1 MRKSLRIMSLF
12 VVLTTVL
19 SGCINNLDDQTK
31 EEESLAPDEVTVQT
45 TNNQISDQY
54 YRAVIT
60 DGKYKLAASAS
71 ANTNLHSSKN
81 IKGFEEGLMRISKS
95 IFPTDQ
101 YFLQEGQLIDE
112 ATMTSWVGRESED
125 NSEGLNPALPNN
137 EEVEEVDSSESRDPA
152 DDPENGDE
160 SQESDESGESQ
171 EETASADENQTVVD
185 SPIPPIYLNQIM
197 EKNIMV
203 EEGDSYRLAGVVLG
217 LSMNSEYQ
225 YTDSHGTVYKEE
237 ISVGEM
243 RERGKQYAN
252 IIVGRLR
259 NTEELRS
266 VPIVVGIYSS
276 APNEDNIAGTYVMD
290 GISREGNSVS
300 DWAEHNEY
308 RVALPALDEDSQS
321 DKYTYFDNF
330 SNDIRNFFPNL
341 NGISGDALYINDGL
355 AQLNIEIVSQFFQE
369 TEITALTQYVN
380 DVASR
385 QLPEGVPIEIKISSV
400 SGVEAYL
407 TRSGDK
413 GQFQVHIFN

>member
-1 MRKSLRIMSLF
+1 
-12 VVLTTVL
+12 
-19 SGCINNLDDQTK
+19 
-31 EEESLAPDEVTVQT
+31 
-45 TNNQISDQY
+45 
-54 YRAVIT
+54 
-60 DGKYKLAASAS
+60 
-71 ANTNLHSSKN
+71 
-81 IKGFEEGLMRISKS
+81 
-95 IFPTDQ
+95 
-101 YFLQEGQLIDE
+101 
-112 ATMTSWVGRESED
+112 
-125 NSEGLNPALPNN
+125 
-137 EEVEEVDSSESRDPA
+137 
-152 DDPENGDE
+152 
-160 SQESDESGESQ
+160 
-171 EETASADENQTVVD
+171 
-185 SPIPPIYLNQIM
+185 
-197 EKNIMV
+197 
-203 EEGDSYRLAGVVLG
+203 
-217 LSMNSEYQ
+217 MNSEYQ

-276 APNEDNIAGTYVMD
+276 APGEDNIAGTYVMD

>member
-1 MRKSLRIMSLF
+1 M
-12 VVLTTVL
+12 
-19 SGCINNLDDQTK
+19 
-31 EEESLAPDEVTVQT
+31 
-45 TNNQISDQY
+45 
-54 YRAVIT
+54 
-60 DGKYKLAASAS
+60 
-71 ANTNLHSSKN
+71 
-81 IKGFEEGLMRISKS
+81 
-95 IFPTDQ
+95 
-101 YFLQEGQLIDE
+101 
-112 ATMTSWVGRESED
+112 
-125 NSEGLNPALPNN
+125 
-137 EEVEEVDSSESRDPA
+137 
-152 DDPENGDE
+152 
-160 SQESDESGESQ
+160 
-171 EETASADENQTVVD
+171 
-185 SPIPPIYLNQIM
+185 
-197 EKNIMV
+197 
-203 EEGDSYRLAGVVLG
+203 
-217 LSMNSEYQ
+217 
-225 YTDSHGTVYKEE
+225 
-237 ISVGEM
+237 
-243 RERGKQYAN
+243 
-252 IIVGRLR
+252 R